1 MPSNNNEFNDTDL
14 RDARRR
20 VPRSRGATSGLLLL
34 ILGAW
39 GALIPL
45 LGPIVH
51 FGFAPDKTFKFT
63 VARFWL
69 EILPGAVVVVG
80 ALILM
85 GLASRVVTSLGA
97 WLAVAGGAWF
107 IIGNNLM
114 SLLHLGTLG
123 LPLQKTKLGRA
134 LDGLLL
140 LDGLGALILFFA
152 TLALGRLGVVSVRD
166 VRAANRRAHRD
177 DDNRDDDEARDDD
190 EDNRPVRRTVRETEP
205 ATVVVPVQ
213 TERTTYRGTTIGTGD
228 VSDADDADTGDVNP
242 VRPRRSHGTGGAS
255 RADNPNSD

>member
-1 MPSNNNEFNDTDL
+1 MGCVD
-14 RDARRR
+14 
-20 VPRSRGATSGLLLL
+20 
-34 ILGAW
+34 
-39 GALIPL
+39 PL

-123 LPLQKTKLGRA
+123 LPLQKAKLGRA

-166 VRAANRRAHRD
+166 VRAANRRAHRY
-177 DDNRDDDEARDDD
+177 DEDHDDD
-190 EDNRPVRRTVRETEP
+190 EDNRPVRPTVRETEP

-213 TERTTYRGTTIGTGD
+213 TERTAYRGTTIGTGD
-228 VSDADDADTGDVNP
+228 VSDDDADTGDVNP

-255 RADNPNSD
+255 RVDNPNSD

>member
-1 MPSNNNEFNDTDL
+1 MSRNDEFNDSAL
-14 RDARRR
+14 KEARRR

-63 VARFWL
+63 TARFWL
-69 EILPGAVVVVG
+69 EIVPGAVVVVG

-85 GLASRVVTSLGA
+85 GLASRIVTSLGA

-123 LPLQKTKLGRA
+123 MPLQKTKLGRA

-177 DDNRDDDEARDDD
+177 DDDRDDRDDQPVR
-190 EDNRPVRRTVRETEP
+190 RPVREVEP
-205 ATVVVPVQ
+205 AAVVVPVQ
-213 TERTTYRGTTIGTGD
+213 TERTAYRGTTIGTDD
-228 VSDADDADTGDVNP
+228 VSAAETTDAGDVNP
-242 VRPRRSHGTGGAS
+242 VEPRRSHETGGAS
-255 RADNPNSD
+255 RLDNSNND